1 MIFVN
6 NALKKIGNE
15 GLIVN
20 LKANNFYE
28 GEESLSGEDFDQLYE
43 VFKANTNMN
52 LSQSQKNN
60 LYLCVLYYEYNHN
73 EEAKQILL
81 NKLSNDDELLSE
93 GTPEEQLHILF
104 NIIEIEIKI
113 RKKAEKDLKILYNKL
128 YEKKLNKNFEDYIL
142 QKHYFAYLKFLL
154 CSYKDVDQFTNDIIT
169 DIDEDKSSV
178 HSNLIKYI
186 RIRNVL
192 LKVKM
197 LEISDPNKNNQD
209 IISHLECL
217 FTMTKNTKE
226 DFAIC
231 VGIKML
237 SLQSK
242 EIVSFEK
249 CIQLIKEMLNIL
261 KRETLFGKS
270 HKNILEQYLYLSGLL
285 GYYNS
290 INDDSAGVVKVSK
303 KIDKYLNNVQDLMK
317 KNENKNNQN
326 GQNSDNNN
334 NFTYDNLYMQYN
346 YFNTM
351 LKSSVILNNNN
362 NNINNS
368 TALKESQIM
377 LKNMQNNIKQSEIEM
392 LNMNILEGN
401 DLKMS
406 TLFKNNVEL
415 FNKWIGQKI
424 DLKSDKII
432 LIYFCLYN
440 QISTLTKT
448 ILEDMNTESRIKN
461 IKSVRQFATDIIEMT
476 AKQVVDQKNECMKKI
491 FQLPFFK
498 NLFNKLYYVRIY
510 SYFLEGRYQDCLNNF
525 ASYKLAKIQYELET
539 PKSNEYMKK
548 IEADCLFKLN
558 KYKQAEEIYDRI
570 IGMGSNDSFVH
581 FNLGLAA
588 YFNGDKPKACAELEK
603 ANELFR
609 KENNDKNAKIAEEI
623 LNKMK
628 K

>member
-1 MIFVN
+1 M
-6 NALKKIGNE
+6 E
-15 GLIVN
+15 
-20 LKANNFYE
+20 
-28 GEESLSGEDFDQLYE
+28 
-43 VFKANTNMN
+43 
-52 LSQSQKNN
+52 
-60 LYLCVLYYEYNHN
+60 
-73 EEAKQILL
+73 
-81 NKLSNDDELLSE
+81 
-93 GTPEEQLHILF
+93 
-104 NIIEIEIKI
+104 
-113 RKKAEKDLKILYNKL
+113 
-128 YEKKLNKNFEDYIL
+128 
-142 QKHYFAYLKFLL
+142 
-154 CSYKDVDQFTNDIIT
+154 
-169 DIDEDKSSV
+169 
-178 HSNLIKYI
+178 
-186 RIRNVL
+186 
-192 LKVKM
+192 
-197 LEISDPNKNNQD
+197 
-209 IISHLECL
+209 
-217 FTMTKNTKE
+217 
-226 DFAIC
+226 
-231 VGIKML
+231 
-237 SLQSK
+237 
-242 EIVSFEK
+242 
-249 CIQLIKEMLNIL
+249 
-261 KRETLFGKS
+261 
-270 HKNILEQYLYLSGLL
+270 
-285 GYYNS
+285 

-326 GQNSDNNN
+326 GQNSENNNN

-588 YFNGDKPKACAELEK
+588 YFNGDKPKSCAELEK